1 MPIKILLITGHVGV
15 MNFEYLDIILVG
27 IMLISGVLA
36 LMRGFTREV
45 LSVIAWGLSALAAY
59 FAILQPKLI
68 GLAAQYIE
76 NDKVQLVVVGVAAFI
91 IVLIFTSIVS
101 VKLSDAVVDSAAG
114 AVDRTLGFLF
124 GLGRGLV
131 LVAIMYLF
139 YGWQVPVDRQEGWV
153 KDARSLPI
161 VQTTANMICVPM
173 PPNMVETLCKS
184 AQATDPQSGIDP
196 AQPSPVPPSD
206 SQNLEN
212 LSNGAS
218 QQQNAPAN

>member
-15 MNFEYLDIILVG
+15 MNFEYLDFILVG
-27 IMLISGVLA
+27 IMLISGLLA

-59 FAILQPKLI
+59 FAIQQPKLI
-68 GLAAQYIE
+68 GFAAQYIE

-139 YGWQVPVDRQEGWV
+139 YGWLVPVDRQEGWV

-161 VQTTANMICVPM
+161 VQTTGNMILALM
-173 PPNMVETLCKS
+173 PPNMVETLSNS
-184 AQATDPQSGIDP
+184 AQATDPQSGTDP

-212 LSNGAS
+212 LSNGAT